1 MYPGISTNK
10 YFLCQTLNMVFVFIL
25 EEYINKETKE
35 DSNYNLRKT
44 MTVDTIQ
51 EQFQALKG
59 MISLFT
65 YYNVYNK

>member
-1 MYPGISTNK
+1 
-10 YFLCQTLNMVFVFIL
+10 MVFVFIL